1 MRTVDP
7 VSTWAE
13 AGEMQGHEEKGLG
26 GDDKAEHLHPARRT
40 RRRRPAGRVI
50 VWSVGGFSHG
60 MSLKLAWFAL
70 AFYRD
75 TMS

>member
-1 MRTVDP
+1 MRAVEPRPARAQAD
-7 VSTWAE
+7 
-13 AGEMQGHEEKGLG
+13 EMQGREEKGQG

-40 RRRRPAGRVI
+40 RRRRPAGKVI

-60 MSLKLAWFAL
+60 MSLKLAWFAFAL
-70 AFYRD
+70 YRD